1 MKPALNIW
9 NKWAI
14 VCGILAFIL
23 STATIVLGENGKSGI
38 IGRVLLGPT
47 CPVIRADMQEQCK
60 DKPFKTTL
68 AVLESGTDRE
78 ITRFDSDE
86 DGVFEVIVPPG
97 DYIIASLKDKILP
110 RCSEPVKVNAGQFT
124 DVVVHCDTGIR

>member
-1 MKPALNIW
+1 MKLTLNIF
-9 NKWAI
+9 NKRTI

-23 STATIVLGENGKSGI
+23 TTTTITLGKNGESGI
-38 IGRVLLGPT
+38 IGQVLLGPT
-47 CPVIRADMQEQCK
+47 CPVMRAGMEEQCK

-68 AVLESGTDRE
+68 AVLESGTGRE

-110 RCSEPVKVNAGQFT
+110 RCSEPVRVKTGQFT